1 MQNLVKE
8 FIEKTLGI
16 SVVLEKPKDITLGHY
31 ATPVAF
37 SLAKELK
44 KSPMQIADELVSK
57 FENCSMFEKVEAV
70 KGFINF
76 KLSSAFLQ
84 SLVDDALSNEDEF
97 ARQTRKDEKIL
108 LEYVSANPT
117 GPLHIGHA
125 RGAIA
130 GDSLARVGK
139 HLGYDITTE
148 YYIND
153 AGAQMDLLGL
163 SVSLA
168 ARDFI
173 FKEEVAYPETYY
185 RGDYLIDIANVV
197 IEKFG
202 KDIIYDESKFKDIAL
217 FAKDLVMDIIVKDL
231 KDLGIEFDNFVSE
244 KSLYSEWDNTK
255 EVLEKN
261 GSLYNKSDKIYL
273 RSTQYG
279 DDSDRV
285 VVRDNGIP
293 TYLAGDIIYHKDK
306 FDRDFDRYIN
316 IWGAD
321 HHGYIPR
328 VKAAIEFLGNDSSK
342 LEVILSQMVQL
353 LKGGEP
359 YKMSKRAGNVI
370 LMSDITEEIGA
381 DALRFIFLTRKSDT
395 HLEFDIDMLKNQDSS
410 NPIFYINYAHARIN
424 QVFVKAE
431 INYDDI
437 RDVSFEELN
446 QDGLNLVY
454 EALLL
459 ESVLV
464 EAFSKRDI
472 QKITEYLYNLASSVH
487 KFYNEHKVI
496 GSSEQNVYLKV
507 LAIAAL
513 SINVGL
519 SLLGIKAKEIM

>member
-8 FIEKTLGI
+8 FIEKKLNTNI
-16 SVVLEKPKDITLGHY
+16 VLEKPKDISFGHY

-44 KSPMQIADELVSK
+44 KSPMVIADELVLKLSD
-57 FENCSMFEKVEAV
+57 SDMFEKVEAV

-76 KLSSAFLQ
+76 KLSSSFLQ
-84 SLVDDALSNEDEF
+84 SLVDTALNNKNEF
-97 ARQTRKDEKIL
+97 AKQEKKDEKIL

-139 HLGYDITTE
+139 YLGFDITTE

-173 FKEEVAYPETYY
+173 FKEDVTYPETYY

-202 KDIIYDESKFKDIAL
+202 KDIIYNENKFKDIAF
-217 FAKDLVMDIIVKDL
+217 FAKDLVLEIIIKDL

-244 KSLYSEWDNTK
+244 KSLYSSWNSTK

-261 GSLYNKSDKIYL
+261 GSLYEKNEKIYL
-273 RSTQYG
+273 KSTQFG

-293 TYLAGDIIYHKDK
+293 TYLAGDIIYHKNK
-306 FDRDFDRYIN
+306 YDRNFDRYIN

-424 QVFVKAE
+424 QVFKKSE
-431 INYDDI
+431 TSFDNIK
-437 RDVSFEELN
+437 DVDFKNLN
-446 QDGLNLVY
+446 QDGLNLVF
-454 EALLL
+454 ESLLL
-459 ESVLV
+459 ESILT
-464 EAFSKRDI
+464 EAFTKRDM
-472 QKITEYLYNLASSVH
+472 QKITEYLYSLASSVH

-496 GSSEQNVYLKV
+496 GSNEESMYLKV
-507 LAIAAL
+507 LAMAAL

-519 SLLGIKAKEIM
+519 SLLGIKAKEQM